1 MGTVCYSLRNVCP
14 LFCIFMAQT
23 RDDNAI
29 EIRLDKCRFSIDDI
43 KEIFSTERN
52 SSLIA
57 TYRCQLPSQVSKA
70 VEALSAAILAGADYV
85 DLDIQFPEP
94 SRSWIVS
101 LALNKGCKLITSYH
115 DFKHTGTLQEL
126 KSIAERAYLTGADIV
141 KIVTTAKCEEDAERV
156 LQLYKHFKSDTLV
169 AFAMGEAGKDSRLL
183 SWREGAPLFYIA
195 PRRGRETAGG
205 QPVYFDFVR
214 QESLLLCGKPLIP
227 ASKSYAQRAILL
239 AAITEGVTRLYG
251 INICDD
257 IESALSVAVQL
268 GAEIAQ
274 EQDTIVI
281 TGHQEIQKD
290 GLKVRDNTLFVGE
303 SGLLARL
310 CIPLAGLS
318 KEPVRII
325 GEKTLLH
332 RKVSE
337 HRAALKKL
345 GLNIEY
351 TDKHYLPL
359 TVSGPLKGGCIDIT
373 GIHGSQMISG
383 LLIALSQAQKESII
397 KVRNVTSA
405 PYIDLTSMISTY
417 FGIEDSLFED
427 DDERNGR
434 TYLIAPHQEIR
445 PVLGLEVEKDWS
457 AAAFFLVAGA
467 IMGDITISGMD
478 FFSDQADAVIYEFL
492 ENSDIDIVKH
502 KDGSI
507 NVRKSIICPFLYDI
521 TDSPDLFAPLVLLA
535 LRADGESCI
544 MGIRRLKNK
553 ESDRAATFVKEF
565 AKLGVTMHTEGDS
578 LYICGKDSMVLKG
591 GVSCSS
597 HGDHRLAMALSIAS
611 LIAESEIQIDDLQ
624 CISKSFPTFLEN
636 LEKLKRKQ

>member
-1 MGTVCYSLRNVCP
+1 
-14 LFCIFMAQT
+14 
-23 RDDNAI
+23 
-29 EIRLDKCRFSIDDI
+29 
-43 KEIFSTERN
+43 
-52 SSLIA
+52 
-57 TYRCQLPSQVSKA
+57 
-70 VEALSAAILAGADYV
+70 
-85 DLDIQFPEP
+85 
-94 SRSWIVS
+94 
-101 LALNKGCKLITSYH
+101 
-115 DFKHTGTLQEL
+115 
-126 KSIAERAYLTGADIV
+126 
-141 KIVTTAKCEEDAERV
+141 
-156 LQLYKHFKSDTLV
+156 
-169 AFAMGEAGKDSRLL
+169 MGEAGRDSRLL

-195 PRRGRETAGG
+195 TRRGRETASG
-205 QPVYFDFVR
+205 QPVYYDFVQ
-214 QESLLLCGKPLIP
+214 QESLLLCGEPAIP

-239 AAITEGVTRLYG
+239 AALTEGTTRLFG

-268 GAEIAQ
+268 GAEISQ
-274 EQDTIVI
+274 EQDTLTII
-281 TGHQEIQKD
+281 GHQNIQKE

-318 KEPVRII
+318 NEPVRII

-337 HRAALKKL
+337 HRLALKKL

-351 TDKHYLPL
+351 TDKHFLPL
-359 TVSGPLKGGCIDIT
+359 TVAGPLKGGCIDIT

-405 PYIDLTSMISTY
+405 PYIDLTSIISTF

-427 DDERNGR
+427 EEDLSSR
-434 TYLIAPHQEIR
+434 TYLISPRQQIR

-478 FFSDQADAVIYEFL
+478 FFSDQADAVIFEFL
-492 ENSDIDIVKH
+492 ENTDIDIIKN

-521 TDSPDLFAPLVLLA
+521 TDSPDLFAPMVLLA

-544 MGIRRLKNK
+544 QGIRRLKNK
-553 ESDRAATFVKEF
+553 ESDRTATFMEEF
-565 AKLGVTMHTEGDS
+565 AKLGVKMRTEGDN
-578 LYICGKDSMVLKG
+578 LYIQGEDGLVLKG
-591 GVSCSS
+591 ASCSS
-597 HGDHRLAMALSIAS
+597 HGDHRLAMALCIAE
-611 LIAESEIQIDDLQ
+611 LIADSEIQIDDLH